1 MLGDG
6 GEDLDRQLG
15 GVWGVASDKLD
26 ATLLQRADEEDVAR
40 EPVELGDDQG
50 RVAQPAGRECGGDL
64 RPVVA
69 LAALDLLK
77 LGDDHTL
84 GDRDVARDRL
94 ALGIETEPRDPL
106 FVGRDPEIGHKP
118 GHTGG
123 REDPLH
129 PFQSGAAGAALNK
142 TASLTKPLERSP
154 VGKRGKKGVWVLT
167 HFRVQKWRRAWA
179 RDPLDG

>member
-1 MLGDG
+1 VLGDG

-94 ALGIETEPRDPL
+94 A
-106 FVGRDPEIGHKP
+106 
-118 GHTGG
+118 
-123 REDPLH
+123 H